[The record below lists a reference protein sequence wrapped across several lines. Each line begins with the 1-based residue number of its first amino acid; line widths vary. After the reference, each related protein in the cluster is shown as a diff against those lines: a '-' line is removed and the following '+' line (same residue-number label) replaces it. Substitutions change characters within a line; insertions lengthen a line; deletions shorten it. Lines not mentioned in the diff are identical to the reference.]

1 MLTDKEIAIY
11 ALGKT
16 EGVHSI
22 AETLGKGLDDEKY
35 IESWNKTMKL
45 LGIEMPLKDLEK
57 IYNEFAKK
65 MEELVEKSKKEEI
78 AGKITDDNVEEE
90 EHVDGIEVI
99 YRTVRFRSTHNLPS
113 ADDEAEAKLKLMNA
127 SASSEGT
134 SDTCPCPS
142 TTVDMSCESPE
153 PNTRFEAFGG
163 LQDQEDAES
172 DNEVVEEFWQ
182 PTV

>member
-1 MLTDKEIAIY
+1 MLTDKDIAIY

-65 MEELVEKSKKEEI
+65 MEDLVESENIKPKK
-78 AGKITDDNVEEE
+78 
-90 EHVDGIEVI
+90 
-99 YRTVRFRSTHNLPS
+99 
-113 ADDEAEAKLKLMNA
+113 
-127 SASSEGT
+127 
-134 SDTCPCPS
+134 
-142 TTVDMSCESPE
+142 
-153 PNTRFEAFGG
+153 
-163 LQDQEDAES
+163 S
-172 DNEVVEEFWQ
+172 DNK
-182 PTV
+182 

>member
-65 MEELVEKSKKEEI
+65 MEELVESQNIKPKKSDSKK
-78 AGKITDDNVEEE
+78 
-90 EHVDGIEVI
+90 
-99 YRTVRFRSTHNLPS
+99 
-113 ADDEAEAKLKLMNA
+113 
-127 SASSEGT
+127 
-134 SDTCPCPS
+134 
-142 TTVDMSCESPE
+142 
-153 PNTRFEAFGG
+153 
-163 LQDQEDAES
+163 
-172 DNEVVEEFWQ
+172 
-182 PTV
+182 

>member
-1 MLTDKEIAIY
+1 MLYWITLLSYRKWKILLTDKDIAIY

-65 MEELVEKSKKEEI
+65 MEDLVNSENIKPEKP
-78 AGKITDDNVEEE
+78 
-90 EHVDGIEVI
+90 
-99 YRTVRFRSTHNLPS
+99 RT
-113 ADDEAEAKLKLMNA
+113 K
-127 SASSEGT
+127 
-134 SDTCPCPS
+134 
-142 TTVDMSCESPE
+142 
-153 PNTRFEAFGG
+153 
-163 LQDQEDAES
+163 
-172 DNEVVEEFWQ
+172 
-182 PTV
+182 